1 MANEDPL
8 ITETNRVKQK
18 FKWGCLFWLGIF
30 AAATLFLAF
39 VFIDLDT
46 LLSYSYI
53 LALLIRIVLMI
64 YLPWLTLPAAVIS
77 LLLNKNTK
85 RSLIA
90 IGVCILVKV
99 LENHVQ
105 SGRGPGAWEYLLW
118 LFQEGAIVDYLWV
131 IGYLYL
137 VYWWIMVFKREKKK
151 EEIL

>member
-64 YLPWLTLPAAVIS
+64 YLSWLTLPAAVIS
-77 LLLNKNTK
+77 LLLNKQK
-85 RSLIA
+85 YQKIPHCDRRLHFSKSIGESRSKWSRSRCMGISPMAFPGRCDSGLFM
-90 IGVCILVKV
+90 GDWLSLSRLLVD
-99 LENHVQ
+99 N
-105 SGRGPGAWEYLLW
+105 G
-118 LFQEGAIVDYLWV
+118 I
-131 IGYLYL
+131 
-137 VYWWIMVFKREKKK
+137 
-151 EEIL
+151 